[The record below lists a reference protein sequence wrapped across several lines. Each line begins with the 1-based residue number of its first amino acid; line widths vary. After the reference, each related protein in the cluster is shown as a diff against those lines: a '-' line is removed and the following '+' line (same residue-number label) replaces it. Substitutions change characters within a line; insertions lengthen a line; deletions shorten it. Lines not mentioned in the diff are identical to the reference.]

1 MNTTIIE
8 NQSLE
13 NSTATRIDR
22 FMKENSIYRNLQKS
36 GILKVRGIPVL
47 RVLTLIF
54 SLVFY
59 GKNWYQF
66 KNINRENATEGK
78 DAVYRLLNEPRF
90 NWEKFLSL
98 VTFSVVKKISRLTSD
113 IREKVL
119 IVDDSFFD
127 RSKSKNVELLS
138 RVHDHTDNKYKKG
151 FSLLALGWSDGFSF
165 IPLSFRLLSSRKE
178 DKILVKPKNIEDK
191 ENPGYQRRID
201 ATRSK
206 IELLME
212 MVLEVKEKHLDFNYL
227 LFDSWFAFPKT
238 IASFVREEVNVIAM
252 LKKMPNIRYRFNN
265 RNLNLKELYSLIKNS
280 WEKGMDSYSI
290 SVELQEKKDGEFIP
304 VKIVFLKNRNK
315 KSDWISLICTD
326 VNLSDDEIIRIYG
339 KRWDIEVFFK
349 MIKSY
354 LKLAKEFQGRTYDMM
369 IAHTTI
375 VFLRYIMIC
384 DSSRMSTDEK
394 SFGDLF
400 FEYGDEVKDITF
412 VQALVL
418 LFRQIKLILE
428 NELFLAEDYINRILD
443 KLIESLPYHMK
454 GFMRQN

>member
-1 MNTTIIE
+1 MNNTVIE
-8 NQSLE
+8 NQILE
-13 NSTATRIDR
+13 NSTTTRIDK

-36 GILKVRGIPVL
+36 GIIKVRGIPVF
-47 RVLTLIF
+47 RILTLIF

-66 KNINRENATEGK
+66 KKVNREDTAEGK

-98 VTFSVVKKISRLTSD
+98 VTFSIVKKISRLTSD
-113 IREKVL
+113 LREKVL

-151 FSLLALGWSDGFSF
+151 FSLLTLGWSDGFSF
-165 IPLSFRLLSSRKE
+165 IPISFRLLSSRKE
-178 DKILVKPKNIEDK
+178 EKILVKPKDIEEKDS
-191 ENPGYQRRID
+191 PGYLRRIN

-206 IELLME
+206 VELLME
-212 MVLEVKEKHLDFNYL
+212 MVLEAKDKHLEFKYL

-238 IASFVREEVNVIAM
+238 IASFVREEVNIIAM
-252 LKKMPNIRYRFNN
+252 LKKMPNIRYRYND
-265 RNLNLKELYSLIKNS
+265 RTVNLKELFSMIKTS
-280 WEKGMDSYSI
+280 WKKGMDSYSV
-290 SVELQEKKDGEFIP
+290 SAELLEKKDGNLIP
-304 VKIVFLKNRNK
+304 VKILFLKNRNK

-326 VNLSDDEIIRIYG
+326 DKLSDEEIIRIYG

-354 LKLAKEFQGRTYDMM
+354 LKLAKEFQGRTYDML

-400 FEYGDEVKDITF
+400 FEYGDEVKDITL

-418 LFRQIKLILE
+418 LFRQIKIIME
-428 NELFLAEDYINRILD
+428 NQLFLAEDYINRILD
-443 KLIESLPYHMK
+443 KLMESLPDSLR
-454 GFMRQN
+454 GFIWQN

>member
-1 MNTTIIE
+1 MNNTIHE
-8 NQSLE
+8 NQILE
-13 NSTATRIDR
+13 NSTTTKIDR
-22 FMKENSIYRNLQKS
+22 FMKENNIYKNLQKA
-36 GILKVRGIPVL
+36 GIIKVRGIPVL
-47 RVLTLIF
+47 RVFTLIF

-66 KNINRENATEGK
+66 KKVNREDTVEGK
-78 DAVYRLLNEPRF
+78 DTVYRLLNESKF

-138 RVHDHTDNKYKKG
+138 RIHDHTDNKYKKG
-151 FSLLALGWSDGFSF
+151 FSLLTLGWSDGFSF

-178 DKILVKPKNIEDK
+178 EKILVKPKNIE
-191 ENPGYQRRID
+191 ERESPGYLRKID

-206 IELLME
+206 VELLME
-212 MVLEVKEKHLDFNYL
+212 MVLEAKKKHLEFKYL

-252 LKKMPNIRYRFNN
+252 LKRMPNVRYRYND
-265 RNLNLKELYSLIKNS
+265 RIVNLRELHSMIKNL
-280 WEKGMDSYSI
+280 WKKGMNSYSV
-290 SVELQEKKDGEFIP
+290 SVELLEKKDEQFIP
-304 VKIVFLKNRNK
+304 VKILFLKNRNK
-315 KSDWISLICTD
+315 KSDWIALICTD
-326 VNLSDDEIIRIYG
+326 EKLADDEIIRIYG

-354 LKLAKEFQGRTYDMM
+354 LKLAKEFQGRTYDMLV
-369 IAHTTI
+369 AHTTI

-384 DSSRMSTDEK
+384 DSSRMNTDEK

-412 VQALVL
+412 VQALML
-418 LFRQIKLILE
+418 LFQQIKLILK
-428 NELFLAEDYINRILD
+428 NQLFLAEDHINKILD
-443 KLIESLPYHMK
+443 NMLESLPNYLR
-454 GFMRQN
+454 GFIWQN

>member
-1 MNTTIIE
+1 MSNTLIE
-8 NQSLE
+8 NQILE
-13 NSTATRIDR
+13 NSTTTRIDK

-36 GILKVRGIPVL
+36 GIIKVRGIPVL

-66 KNINRENATEGK
+66 KKANREDTAEGK

-98 VTFSVVKKISRLTSD
+98 ITFSIVKKISRLTSD
-113 IREKVL
+113 LREKVL

-127 RSKSKNVELLS
+127 RSKSKKVELLS

-151 FSLLALGWSDGFSF
+151 FSLLTLGWSDGFSF
-165 IPLSFRLLSSRKE
+165 LPLSFRLLTSRKE
-178 DKILVKPKNIEDK
+178 EKILVKAKDIEDK
-191 ENPGYQRRID
+191 DSPGYLRRIN

-206 IELLME
+206 VELLME
-212 MVLEVKEKHLDFNYL
+212 MVLEAKDKHLEFKYL

-238 IASFVREEVNVIAM
+238 IASFVREGIDIIAM
-252 LKKMPNIRYRFNN
+252 LKKMPNVRYRYNN
-265 RNLNLKELYSLIKNS
+265 RTVNLKELYSLVKNS
-280 WEKGMDSYSI
+280 WKKGMDCYSV
-290 SVELQEKKDGEFIP
+290 SAELLEENDGNLIP
-304 VKIVFLKNRNK
+304 VKIMFLRNRNK

-326 VNLSDDEIIRIYG
+326 GKLSDDEIIRIYG

-354 LKLAKEFQGRTYDMM
+354 LRLAKEFQGRTYDML

-400 FEYGDEVKDITF
+400 FEYGDEVKDITL
-412 VQALVL
+412 VQALIL
-418 LFRQIKLILE
+418 LFKQIKIILE
-428 NELFLAEDYINRILD
+428 NQLFLAEDHINRILD
-443 KLIESLPYHMK
+443 KLIESLPDSLR
-454 GFMRQN
+454 GFLWQN